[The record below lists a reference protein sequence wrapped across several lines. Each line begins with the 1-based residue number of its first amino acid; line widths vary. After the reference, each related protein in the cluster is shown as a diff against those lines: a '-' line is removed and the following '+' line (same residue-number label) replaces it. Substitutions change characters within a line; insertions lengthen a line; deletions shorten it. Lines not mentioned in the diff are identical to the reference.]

1 VHKVHEV
8 CGSLPTRCTANNPLD
23 AAKDFFGFVHAVAHV
38 DVEQSVSVFFQ
49 EIQGLPSGFGV
60 AEIYGY
66 SHVTSAANWE
76 NSLNAKYKL

>member
-1 VHKVHEV
+1 
-8 CGSLPTRCTANNPLD
+8 
-23 AAKDFFGFVHAVAHV
+23 VHAVAHV

-76 NSLNAKYKL
+76 NSFNAKYKL